1 MVTMRRRMVSIPG
14 VMLAAL
20 LLVVLAPVWIPLAI
34 IVDLA
39 MLRWRLPTTRL
50 LLFGL
55 CWSWLETFGVAVAG
69 ALWLCGQRR
78 NARLHY
84 RLQAWWAAS
93 LMSALQVTTGVKVFV
108 KVDGLAPGPAVVLCR
123 HASLADSLLS
133 AWAITAVAKLRPRY
147 VLKRELLWDPC
158 LDIVGGRIPNY
169 FLDRGAPDSA
179 PELDALR
186 RLGAHLGDREVAV
199 IFPEG
204 TRSSPAKR
212 RRALDAIARSQPQR
226 SQRMAAL
233 RHLLPPR
240 PSGTLALLEG
250 AGNTDVVFAWHSG
263 FDGLD
268 TFDGILRHLA
278 RRPPPVRF
286 AVRRVA
292 AGDVP
297 GPSERADWL
306 DEQWLQLDRDTHA
319 LIALDRPEG
328 ST

>member
-1 MVTMRRRMVSIPG
+1 VVTLRRRLVSIPG
-14 VMLAAL
+14 VMLAAVL
-20 LLVVLAPVWIPLAI
+20 LLVLAPLWLPLAI
-34 IVDLA
+34 VVDLA
-39 MLRWRLPTTRL
+39 MLRWRLPAARL

-55 CWSWLETFGVAVAG
+55 CWSWLESIGVSVAA

-78 NARLHY
+78 NRRLHY

-108 KVDGLAPGPAVVLCR
+108 KVDDLAPGPAVVLCR

-158 LDIVGGRIPNY
+158 LDVVGGRIPNY
-169 FLDRGAPDSA
+169 FLDRSAADSA
-179 PELDALR
+179 PELEALR
-186 RLGAHLGDREVAV
+186 LLGQDLDERDVAV

-212 RRALDAIARSQPQR
+212 QRALDAIARSQPER
-226 SQRMAAL
+226 AARMAAL
-233 RHLLPPR
+233 HHVLPPR

-250 AGNTDVVFAWHSG
+250 AGETDVVFAWHCG

-268 TFDGILRHLA
+268 TFAGILRHLA
-278 RRPPPVRF
+278 HRPPPVRF
-286 AVRRVA
+286 VARRVSA
-292 AGDVP
+292 NDVP
-297 GPSERADWL
+297 PPADRADWL
-306 DEQWLQLDRDTHA
+306 DDQWLQLDRDTDA
-319 LIALDRPEG
+319 LIALHIQKG
-328 ST
+328 SN